1 MEIKKRLLIV
11 EDEKDLLDSFSEI
24 LGDNGYEIVK
34 CDSGYNALDILKKK
48 TKDFDVIILDLMMP
62 GLDGLEVLRTIKSDS
77 EVYGNTPI
85 IVLTNMSSE
94 RVIKES
100 FDLGAV
106 SYLIKSELEYEDLVR
121 EVNKVVGV

>member
-1 MEIKKRLLIV
+1 MDIKKRLLII

-24 LGDNGYEIVK
+24 LGDNGYEVVK
-34 CDSGYNALDILKKK
+34 CESGYSALDILKKR
-48 TKDFDVIILDLMMP
+48 TKDFDVILLDLMMP

-77 EVYGNTPI
+77 EVYGNSPI

-121 EVNKVVGV
+121 EVNKVVGA